1 MKNKRTLTITTIIIA
16 LAILATFG
24 IFRNTQPVQAQTT
37 DPEGPQRISFGMVGI
52 TRGQTARIN
61 VTNISLA
68 ICPCQR
74 VVLNWAKP
82 NGQLL
87 RNRDGEVISRSV
99 ELQPGNSTFLDVD
112 FGDIPPPVGDRLQLR
127 AVITVIPPPVGD
139 MPPPISM
146 MPMTV
151 EVINNRDGRTQFAI
165 SALPAIQQVPPPVGD

>member
-1 MKNKRTLTITTIIIA
+1 MKTKRTLTIATIIIA

-24 IFRNTQPVQAQTT
+24 IFRNTQPAQAQEV
-37 DPEGPQRISFGMVGI
+37 PPQAERISFGMVGI

-68 ICPCQR
+68 ICPCIR

-87 RNRDGEVISRSV
+87 RNRDGEIIRRSI
-99 ELQPGNSTFLDVD
+99 ELPPGESTFLDVD
-112 FGDIPPPVGDRLQLR
+112 FGEVPPPVPDRLQLR
-127 AVITVIPPPVGD
+127 AIITVLPPPVGD

-151 EVINNRDGRTQFAI
+151 EVINNSNGRTEFAL
-165 SALPAIQQVPPPVGD
+165 SALPAIQQIPPPVGD

>member
-61 VTNISLA
+61 VTNISLV
-68 ICPCQR
+68 ICPCSR

-87 RNRDGEVISRSV
+87 RNRDGEVIRRIV
-99 ELQPGNSTFLDVD
+99 EL
-112 FGDIPPPVGDRLQLR
+112 R
-127 AVITVIPPPVGD
+127 
-139 MPPPISM
+139 
-146 MPMTV
+146 
-151 EVINNRDGRTQFAI
+151 FA
-165 SALPAIQQVPPPVGD
+165 Q